1 MFGYV
6 RPCRPELKCRDFD
19 LYRATYCGLC
29 RCLRENYGMI
39 APMLLNFDFTFLALL
54 LWEPEEEFQPCKGRC
69 HANLLVKKD
78 MCPNHPA
85 LKQAAAESMVL
96 AYWKLQDSVEDDGFW
111 GGIPARMLS
120 LLLRKAYRKAAK
132 DCPDFDSKVRSS
144 LKELKELEVSGCAS
158 LDRTA
163 DSFATLL
170 QAAAPKDGT
179 NSRILSELLY
189 HLGRWIYLVDA
200 RDDMEED
207 LKKEEY
213 NPVVARFGSD
223 GNDALLELTMNH
235 SLELAGA
242 AFQLGDFG
250 CRTAVI
256 ENILYLGLP
265 LVQRAVFDGSWAQI
279 KKQKIWR
286 NNQ

>member
-6 RPCRPELKCRDFD
+6 RPCRPEMKCRDFD

-54 LWEPEEEFQPCKGRC
+54 LWEPEEEFHPCKGRC
-69 HANLLVKKD
+69 HANLLIKKE
-78 MCPNHPA
+78 MCPDSPA
-85 LKQAAAESMVL
+85 LKQAAAESMIL
-96 AYWKLQDSVEDDGFW
+96 AYWKLRDSVEDDGFW
-111 GGIPARMLS
+111 GGMPARALS
-120 LLLRKAYRKAAK
+120 VLLRRAYKKAAR
-132 DCPDFDSKVRSS
+132 DCPAFDEKVRTS
-144 LKELKELEVSGCAS
+144 LKELSKLEKSGCTS

-170 QAAAPKDGT
+170 QAAAPGSGT
-179 NSRILSELLY
+179 NSRVLTQLFY

-200 RDDMEED
+200 RDDLAED
-207 LKKEEY
+207 REKGEY
-213 NPVVARFGSD
+213 NPVAARFGPE
-223 GNDALLELTMNH
+223 GNDEQLKLTMNH
-235 SLELAGA
+235 SLELAAA

-250 CRTAVI
+250 VRTPVI

-265 LVQRAVFDGSWAQI
+265 LVQRAVFEGSWAQI

-286 NNQ
+286 NNT